1 MELSPATLGVLKN
14 FSTINPSIHFKSGN
28 VLRTL
33 SAQKTIMAQVE
44 IEDTLPSDFAIY
56 DLNQFLSTVSLFA
69 NPEMNIQDSFVQI
82 EDAKSSTKYFCTDPA
97 MVVAPPEK
105 NITLPDAPV
114 KFSMNQEDFK
124 ATMQAASV
132 LQLPDWCVVGNN
144 GTISIVAT
152 DTKNETSNT
161 FEREVGTTDKTFRMV
176 FKTENLKLLPGNYDV
191 EISSQRIS
199 HFSMDNGRVQYWIA
213 TEVNSTI

>member
-1 MELSPATLGVLKN
+1 MKLSQSTLTVLKN
-14 FSTINPSIHFKSGN
+14 FSSINPSISFKEGK

-44 IEDTLPSDFAIY
+44 IEDQIPTDFAIY
-56 DLNQFLSTVSLFA
+56 DLNQFLSTVSLFSD
-69 NPEMNIQDSFVQI
+69 PTMSVEDGFVKI
-82 EDAKSSTKYFCTDPA
+82 ADGKSATKYFCTDPA

-105 NITLPDAPV
+105 NIALPDSPI
-114 KFSMNQEDFK
+114 KFSMTYDDFK
-124 ATMQAASV
+124 ATIQAANV
-132 LQLPDWCVVGNN
+132 LQLPDWCVVGD
-144 GTISIVAT
+144 GTTTRIVAT

-176 FKTENLKLLPGNYDV
+176 FKVENLKLLQGNYDV

-199 HFSMDNGRVQYWIA
+199 HFSTNNGQVQYWIA
-213 TEVNSTI
+213 TETNSTI